1 VSWDWDNPI
10 KNKYNIK
17 GLKKNYWFNPILK
30 DEIMKNKKL
39 IKKTLSQP
47 DPIKNKYNIKK
58 KYWLKKNNK
67 QSTIIINIVLQG
79 RLQ

>member
-1 VSWDWDNPI
+1 MSWDWDNPI

-17 GLKKNYWFNPILK
+17 GLKKNHWFNPILK

-58 KYWLKKNNK
+58 KYWLKKKTTNK
-67 QSTIIINIVLQG
+67 AL
-79 RLQ
+79 L